1 MKPKFRQLL
10 YTLGVVV
17 FAVLTVM
24 STFKVIDPDTAAS
37 VSAALTSVLGLF
49 GVTVAGTA
57 AYNTGKQINNG
68 TFDEVPEVSPADSVV
83 NGVQAVLEAK
93 KNAERE
99 LSRVQ
104 DAISG
109 VIDDIPVLGPLAS
122 QVFDQLKL

>member
-1 MKPKFRQLL
+1 MKPKFRQVL

-24 STFKVIDPDTAAS
+24 STFKLIDPDTAAS

-68 TFDEVPEVSPADSVV
+68 TFDELPEVSPADSVV